1 MNENELDE
9 YMVIELQ
16 SREAVVNRLT
26 VLRALV
32 ERSLLEATALDEGA
46 TSELEERRFDLLAEL
61 LASPAADAIVPEELM
76 IFQTPIA

>member
-9 YMVIELQ
+9 YLVIELQ

-32 ERSLLEATALDEGA
+32 ERSLLEATAIEEGA
-46 TSELEERRFDLLAEL
+46 TSEIETAT
-61 LASPAADAIVPEELM
+61 S
-76 IFQTPIA
+76 